1 MLLSVALALGRLFFS
16 ASLTISAPNTFTSTP
31 AWHRSYYKFA
41 IGTTIFA
48 INCVCV
54 SVFLATFY
62 RVYMGPS
69 ILCVHWMSYVTKK
82 KRVHTQV
89 WRWLGLVDE
98 EKKGFI
104 SRLAKESET
113 EEDEEKEDPMNVVQ
127 CYTHIHYG
135 FILPFLSPFPPHTHS
150 FLGGGRSAMVRIM
163 LGKHSYTYV
172 RLRTNDIYFY
182 FTKCNTKYQKV
193 AHGSCKCDG
202 YSMNIERSYK
212 IITII

>member
-1 MLLSVALALGRLFFS
+1 MVWYLKADR
-16 ASLTISAPNTFTSTP
+16 INTFLFYFILCFSLSLWLLVGCFSRLHLQFLHPTP
-31 AWHRSYYKFA
+31 SHLHQHRSYYKFA

-98 EKKGFI
+98 EKKGSF
-104 SRLAKESET
+104 RDWQREVKQKKKKKKTRWMLY
-113 EEDEEKEDPMNVVQ
+113 NV
-127 CYTHIHYG
+127 THIYIMDLFFH
-135 FILPFLSPFPPHTHS
+135 FFRPFL
-150 FLGGGRSAMVRIM
+150 
-163 LGKHSYTYV
+163 
-172 RLRTNDIYFY
+172 RTR
-182 FTKCNTKYQKV
+182 TL
-193 AHGSCKCDG
+193 S
-202 YSMNIERSYK
+202 
-212 IITII
+212 

>member
-1 MLLSVALALGRLFFS
+1 MIPQSRSDQYIFILFHFMLLSVALALGRLFFS

-98 EKKGFI
+98 EKKGSF
-104 SRLAKESET
+104 RDWQREVKQKKKKKKTRWMLY
-113 EEDEEKEDPMNVVQ
+113 NV
-127 CYTHIHYG
+127 THIYIMDLFFH
-135 FILPFLSPFPPHTHS
+135 FFRPFL
-150 FLGGGRSAMVRIM
+150 
-163 LGKHSYTYV
+163 
-172 RLRTNDIYFY
+172 RTR
-182 FTKCNTKYQKV
+182 TL
-193 AHGSCKCDG
+193 S
-202 YSMNIERSYK
+202 
-212 IITII
+212 